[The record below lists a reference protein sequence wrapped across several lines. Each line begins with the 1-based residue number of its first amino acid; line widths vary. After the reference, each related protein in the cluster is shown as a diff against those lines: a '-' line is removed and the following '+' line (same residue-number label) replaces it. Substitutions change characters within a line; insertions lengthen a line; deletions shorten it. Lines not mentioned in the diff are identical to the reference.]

1 MKTPFAARLF
11 TCAAAF
17 ALCAAAA
24 HAQTTPK
31 KMKMTTPIP
40 LSITTPNSVATRIGT
55 LKFFDGFPDDD
66 TVLLPASLRLS
77 EVHFDRA

>member
-1 MKTPFAARLF
+1 VCSRCSRADYAEKNENDDAYTAV
-11 TCAAAF
+11 
-17 ALCAAAA
+17 
-24 HAQTTPK
+24 HHH
-31 KMKMTTPIP
+31 
-40 LSITTPNSVATRIGT
+40 SNSVATRIGT